1 MKYREEI
8 HDYIQSKKPEIIET
22 LKELVKIPSVRR
34 EAEENAPF
42 GKECARVLEFTEKLY
57 QDNGFETDLDQNG
70 GYLLSYY
77 GEGKKTLG
85 IFAHTDVVPVS
96 DDWKLTSP
104 FQPIEKDGFLVG
116 RGTLDDKSAVVA
128 SLYCAKIIKE
138 LQIPFNSRLIM
149 FSGANE
155 ESGMEDIKNY
165 VSKHT
170 PPDFSLVAD
179 TAFPLYR
186 GNKGMLLFNAV
197 CNSSLSGIKA
207 ITGSNAKGAIL
218 GKIKVVFDYNEELYQ
233 DLKANESEF
242 IFVVRKDDD
251 IVLEAVGISKHTA
264 LPEGSL
270 NAGGLAFKIMSNCE
284 YFSEE
289 NRKQFKFLASLLSH
303 YYGEA
308 MGVEN
313 YDPEFGKL
321 TLVND
326 MVEIKDGKLDLH
338 FNMRFGAMVNTDE
351 LKETIVN
358 EFSKNDFKIHFEREE
373 NAKITE
379 IDNPMLQVCLETYKS
394 FTGDTSAETYVN
406 AGETY
411 AVHLPCAVEIGT
423 TTRWGAPNGLPEGH
437 GAVHQPDECI
447 SIEGFLGAIELT
459 TLMLLACDKELQK
472 S

>member
-1 MKYREEI
+1 MQYKEQI
-8 HDYIQSKKPEIIET
+8 HNYVQNHKEEIIET
-22 LKELVKIPSVRR
+22 LKELIKIPSVRG

-42 GKECARVLEFTEKLY
+42 GKECAKALEFTENLY
-57 QDNGFETDLDQNG
+57 KENGFKTELDQEG

-77 GEGKKTLG
+77 GEGDKSLG
-85 IFAHTDVVPVS
+85 IFAHADVVPVS
-96 DDWKLTSP
+96 DDWRLTSP
-104 FQPIEKDGFLVG
+104 FEPIEKDGFLVG

-149 FSGANE
+149 FSGVNE

-186 GNKGMLLFNAV
+186 GNKGVLLFNAV

-207 ITGSNAKGAIL
+207 VTGSNARGAIL
-218 GKIKVVFDYNEELYQ
+218 GKIKVVFDYNEKLYQ
-233 DLKANESEF
+233 DLKANENDF
-242 IFVVRKDDD
+242 IFVVRKDAD

-270 NAGGLAFKIMSNCE
+270 NAGGLAFKIISNCE

-289 NRKQFKFLASLLSH
+289 NCKQFKFLANLLSH

-321 TLVND
+321 TFVND
-326 MVEIKDGKLDLH
+326 IVEIKDGKLDLH

-358 EFSKNDFKIHFEREE
+358 EFSKNDFKIHFEHEA

-394 FTGDTSAETYVN
+394 FTGSTSAKAYVN
-406 AGETY
+406 AGGTY
-411 AVHLPCAVEIGT
+411 ARYLPCAAEIGT
-423 TTRWGAPNGLPEGH
+423 SLNGGKRPFDLPAGH
-437 GAVHQPDECI
+437 GSVHQPDESI
-447 SIEGFLGAIELT
+447 SIDGLLNAIELT
-459 TLMLLACDKELQK
+459 MLMLLECDKQ
-472 S
+472 